1 MQIHF
6 LSNVIFGGG
15 EQVMNTISK
24 NLPNKCKVFFLR
36 KSNHKYISSNINFI
50 SNIKAKHSYSI
61 LDQFINLIICLKNIK
76 KFNEIISKNDLFIFH
91 GMPLQIITF
100 IFSFLYKNKKFHFVF
115 HGIKKNNFFKK
126 NTFAI
131 IEKFLLSND
140 NIKIYGVS
148 DKSVNALTEYFNTKI
163 YRFIN
168 SYEKI
173 NTKKDLIVNKKY
185 DEYKFIYVARFDK
198 LKRHDRLIK
207 LFQEKYSNLNYTMTC
222 IGEGPEINKIKNLTK
237 KYNLTKF
244 KFPGLIDRS
253 KLDEFYLKSH
263 AILFPAEIES
273 FGLSILESLE
283 FNIPLFFWNEPPI
296 KISNLFHISDLD
308 YFLANPVNFQ
318 SKINYDTKYLDR
330 FSYSETLNSIN

>member
-1 MQIHF
+1 MN
-6 LSNVIFGGG
+6 SN
-15 EQVMNTISK
+15 
-24 NLPNKCKVFFLR
+24 
-36 KSNHKYISSNINFI
+36 
-50 SNIKAKHSYSI
+50 
-61 LDQFINLIICLKNIK
+61 
-76 KFNEIISKNDLFIFH
+76 
-91 GMPLQIITF
+91 
-100 IFSFLYKNKKFHFVF
+100 
-115 HGIKKNNFFKK
+115 
-126 NTFAI
+126 
-131 IEKFLLSND
+131 
-140 NIKIYGVS
+140 
-148 DKSVNALTEYFNTKI
+148 
-163 YRFIN
+163 
-168 SYEKI
+168 EKI

-253 KLDEFYLKSH
+253 KLDEFYRKSH

-273 FGLSILESLE
+273 FGLAILESLE

-296 KISNLFHISDLD
+296 KISNLFYISDLD

-318 SKINYDTKYLDR
+318 SKINYDIKYLDR